1 MTHEFQIRDLPIS
14 FRTARTLR
22 SRIEMLPKGPEW
34 YCKPWTTRVSTKLP
48 VNLYYRDAIE
58 CLQDLYRHPML
69 KDNIN
74 HEPLCIFSDATRT
87 LRKYSEWLTG
97 DVAWEMQVRLT
108 FKNALQP

>member
-1 MTHEFQIRDLPIS
+1 
-14 FRTARTLR
+14 
-22 SRIEMLPKGPEW
+22 MLPKGPEW

-48 VNLYYRDAIE
+48 VNLYYCDAIE

-74 HEPLCIFSDATRT
+74 HEPLRIFSDATRT